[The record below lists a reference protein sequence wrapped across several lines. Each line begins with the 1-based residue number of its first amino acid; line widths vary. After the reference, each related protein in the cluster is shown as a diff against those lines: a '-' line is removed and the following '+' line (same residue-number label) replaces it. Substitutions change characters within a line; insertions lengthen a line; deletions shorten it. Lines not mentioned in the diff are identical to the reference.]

1 MRPNVDA
8 NYSQKLSKCFSM
20 NSQQKSRLK
29 ADFFVWCSFASIF
42 CFFANRLMRMTIIP
56 LTGQKWW
63 HLKENKHGHSA
74 YYISVVHICA
84 AITAAIP
91 IWMSR
96 ATRTTL
102 VWRCDI
108 CDFLQILL
116 QAETRCSDPQHAVSS
131 IVEQK
136 MVDQVRVQSF
146 TTCSSNFSNANKL
159 IFTMMPRY
167 DLITYLSSYGWRHKQ
182 WRVNMQSVLSM
193 NFDLYNTITWPK
205 FFSVLPSD
213 CYCVRFQN
221 ALLNKNIGLE
231 EKNLRE
237 YLEKVKMSS
246 KPYILS
252 SCLKIV
258 LDRTWHRWSKVIK
271 HQV

>member
-1 MRPNVDA
+1 MAPERKQTWTFWLLHFCCAHLCCYYSCNTNLNVKSSSYNAGLTMWYLWFFYKFCCKLRRDA
-8 NYSQKLSKCFSM
+8 LIHNMLS
-20 NSQQKSRLK
+20 
-29 ADFFVWCSFASIF
+29 AASL
-42 CFFANRLMRMTIIP
+42 NRKRWIR
-56 LTGQKWW
+56 W
-63 HLKENKHGHSA
+63 
-74 YYISVVHICA
+74 
-84 AITAAIP
+84 
-91 IWMSR
+91 
-96 ATRTTL
+96 
-102 VWRCDI
+102 
-108 CDFLQILL
+108 
-116 QAETRCSDPQHAVSS
+116 
-131 IVEQK
+131 
-136 MVDQVRVQSF
+136 VQSF
-146 TTCSSNFSNANKL
+146 TTCSSNFSNADKL

-167 DLITYLSSYGWRHKQ
+167 DLITYLSSYGWSHKQ

-193 NFDLYNTITWPK
+193 NFDLYNTINWPK
-205 FFSVLPSD
+205 LFSVLPSD